1 MVVCGQLLSPA
12 QFYDSEA
19 DACAAVAVCASPAVL
34 NAETNRCDC
43 PDKQIYDGGACVAP
57 SGESCGGLS
66 PAQFYDWAVR
76 ECVANCPAPSVPDT
90 GTNRCECPSGY
101 SGDSVVCNADVTVS
115 FSSPANGALSA
126 ASGGGAIQDGETVVH
141 GATVTFTAEPARGY
155 EVSIWTG
162 VCAGAVGVS
171 CEAVATAD
179 VSAGVEF
186 FEAGGESCGRL
197 IPAKVY
203 DAAARGCVANC
214 PAPSVPNTETNR
226 CECPPGYSGDGGV
239 CNADVTVS
247 FSSPANG
254 TLSAASGGGA
264 IQNGGTVVHGAT
276 VTFTASPASGY
287 EVSIWTGGCAGA
299 VGVSCEA
306 VATADVVAGV
316 EFFFEA
322 GAESCGGLIP
332 AQFYDAAAKE
342 CVAFATC
349 DLPEV
354 RNAETNLCEC
364 LTGYVVKDGKC
375 EVCPPGQGVL
385 ADGTCGA
392 CPAEQVIYGGVCAAC
407 GSGQFALDG
416 VCVAASAESCRG
428 LTPAEVY
435 DLNADACVAASEDV
449 CKGLTPEEFYDATA
463 RECVAV
469 AVCASPAVRNAETN
483 LCECPLGYSGDGG
496 VCNADVTV
504 SFSSPANGTLSAAS
518 GGGAIQNGVTVAHGT
533 TVTFTASPASGYE
546 VSIWTGVC
554 AGAVGVFC
562 EAVATAD
569 VSAGVE
575 FFEAGAESCGRLI
588 PAQFYDAAAK
598 ECVAVAAG
606 CDLPAVRRAG
616 TNLCD
621 CPAPNI
627 GDDGAVAPGVCAA
640 PSADVCG
647 RENQFYAV
655 TVFHGTPVSACVEF
669 VTCETGATLNSAE
682 NRCECAGAAVLDG
695 AGTGCLCESPN
706 EGTPESC
713 AAPSADVCGGLTP
726 EEFYDADAGACVAAA
741 VCASPAVRNAGTNL
755 CECPLGYS
763 GDGAVCNADVT
774 VSFSSPANG
783 GLSAASGG
791 GAIQNGGTVAH
802 GTTVTFTA
810 EPARGYEVSIWTGV
824 CAGAVGVFC
833 EAVATA
839 DVSAGVEFFEAGAE
853 SCKGLSPA
861 KFYDSAAGACVAVAV
876 CTSPAVLDGA
886 ANLCNCPSP
895 NIGTNGAAAPGD
907 CAVPAPSVEV
917 CRGLSP
923 SQLYD
928 AAADACVAASVE
940 VCEGLIP
947 SQFYDAAARECA
959 AVAECD
965 LPSVRN
971 AGTNL
976 CDCPA
981 PNIGENGAVAPGVCA
996 APSAEVCGGEN
1007 QFYAVTVFHGASL
1020 AACVEFVTCEAGATL
1035 NRAEN
1040 GCECAGAATLN
1051 GAGTGCLCESP
1062 NEGTPGACA
1071 APSAEVCGGLTPEEF
1086 YDSTAGACVA
1096 AAVCAS
1102 PAVRNAETNLC
1113 ECPLGYSGDGGVCNA
1128 DVTVSFSSPAN
1139 GGLSAASG
1147 GGAIQNGGT
1156 VAHGTTVTFTA
1167 SPASGYEV
1175 SIWTGV
1181 CAGAV
1186 GVFCEAVATA
1196 DVSAGV
1202 EFFEASAESC
1212 GRLIPA
1218 QFYDAAAKECV
1229 AVAAGCDLPAVRRAG
1244 TNLCDCPAPNIGDD
1258 GAVAPGVCAA
1268 PSADVCGRENQ
1279 FYAVT
1284 VFHGTPV
1291 SACVEFVTCETGATL
1306 NSAENRCE
1314 CAGAADAGRRGDG
1327 LPVRISE

>member
-1 MVVCGQLLSPA
+1 M
-12 QFYDSEA
+12 
-19 DACAAVAVCASPAVL
+19 
-34 NAETNRCDC
+34 
-43 PDKQIYDGGACVAP
+43 
-57 SGESCGGLS
+57 
-66 PAQFYDWAVR
+66 
-76 ECVANCPAPSVPDT
+76 
-90 GTNRCECPSGY
+90 
-101 SGDSVVCNADVTVS
+101 
-115 FSSPANGALSA
+115 
-126 ASGGGAIQDGETVVH
+126 
-141 GATVTFTAEPARGY
+141 
-155 EVSIWTG
+155 
-162 VCAGAVGVS
+162 
-171 CEAVATAD
+171 
-179 VSAGVEF
+179 SAGVEF
-186 FEAGGESCGRL
+186 FEAS
-197 IPAKVY
+197 
-203 DAAARGCVANC
+203 
-214 PAPSVPNTETNR
+214 
-226 CECPPGYSGDGGV
+226 
-239 CNADVTVS
+239 
-247 FSSPANG
+247 
-254 TLSAASGGGA
+254 
-264 IQNGGTVVHGAT
+264 
-276 VTFTASPASGY
+276 
-287 EVSIWTGGCAGA
+287 
-299 VGVSCEA
+299 
-306 VATADVVAGV
+306 
-316 EFFFEA
+316 
-322 GAESCGGLIP
+322 
-332 AQFYDAAAKE
+332 
-342 CVAFATC
+342 
-349 DLPEV
+349 
-354 RNAETNLCEC
+354 
-364 LTGYVVKDGKC
+364 
-375 EVCPPGQGVL
+375 
-385 ADGTCGA
+385 
-392 CPAEQVIYGGVCAAC
+392 
-407 GSGQFALDG
+407 
-416 VCVAASAESCRG
+416 
-428 LTPAEVY
+428 
-435 DLNADACVAASEDV
+435 
-449 CKGLTPEEFYDATA
+449 
-463 RECVAV
+463 
-469 AVCASPAVRNAETN
+469 
-483 LCECPLGYSGDGG
+483 
-496 VCNADVTV
+496 
-504 SFSSPANGTLSAAS
+504 
-518 GGGAIQNGVTVAHGT
+518 
-533 TVTFTASPASGYE
+533 
-546 VSIWTGVC
+546 
-554 AGAVGVFC
+554 
-562 EAVATAD
+562 
-569 VSAGVE
+569 
-575 FFEAGAESCGRLI
+575 
-588 PAQFYDAAAK
+588 
-598 ECVAVAAG
+598 
-606 CDLPAVRRAG
+606 
-616 TNLCD
+616 
-621 CPAPNI
+621 
-627 GDDGAVAPGVCAA
+627 
-640 PSADVCG
+640 
-647 RENQFYAV
+647 
-655 TVFHGTPVSACVEF
+655 
-669 VTCETGATLNSAE
+669 
-682 NRCECAGAAVLDG
+682 
-695 AGTGCLCESPN
+695 
-706 EGTPESC
+706 
-713 AAPSADVCGGLTP
+713 
-726 EEFYDADAGACVAAA
+726 
-741 VCASPAVRNAGTNL
+741 
-755 CECPLGYS
+755 
-763 GDGAVCNADVT
+763 
-774 VSFSSPANG
+774 
-783 GLSAASGG
+783 
-791 GAIQNGGTVAH
+791 
-802 GTTVTFTA
+802 
-810 EPARGYEVSIWTGV
+810 
-824 CAGAVGVFC
+824 
-833 EAVATA
+833 
-839 DVSAGVEFFEAGAE
+839 AE

-917 CRGLSP
+917 CGGLSP

-928 AAADACVAASVE
+928 AAADACVAASME

-1071 APSAEVCGGLTPEEF
+1071 APSADVCKGLNPEEF

-1096 AAVCAS
+1096 AAVCAL

-1202 EFFEASAESC
+1202 EFFEAGAESC

-1229 AVAAGCDLPAVRRAG
+1229 AVAAECDLPAVRRAG

-1314 CAGAADAGRRGDG
+1314 CAGAAVLDGAGTGCLCESPNEGTPESCAAPSADVCGGLTPEEFYDAAAGACVAAAVCASPAVRNAGTNLCECPLGYSGDGAVCNADVTVSFSSPANGGLSAASGGGAIQNGGTVAHGTTVTFTASPASSYEVSIWTGVCAGAVGVFCEAVATADVSAGVEFFEASAESCKDLSPAKFYDAAAGECVAVAVCTSPAVLDGAANLCNCPAPNIGTNGAAAPGDCAVPAPSVEVCGGLSPSQLYDAAADACVAASMEVCEGLIPAQFYDAAARECAAVAECDLPSVRNAGTNLCDCPAPNIGENGAVAPGVCAAPSAEVCGGENQFYAVTVFHGASLAACVEFATCEAGATLNSAVNRCECAGAAVLNGAGTGCLCESPNEGTPGACAAPSAEVCKGLNPEQFYDAAAGACVAVADCQAGATLNRAENRCECAWDAVLDSAGTGCLCESPNVGTPGDCHAENSLHAAAGLGDLDVVNHFITVAHDGKSVGEVVNEKNGAGETPLHHAARNGHAAVVAALIAAGAEVNATDNVGFTPLHQAALSGHVFVVLTLIAEEADVNMDDDRFGFTSLHQAANKGHVSIVSALIAADADVNARTKQDRTPLWLADVGGRADVVAVLIAEGGHYGEVCANPAAVNPAGRDPSCVCAPPNVERKGACFSQSGDLGELSDDVLCVAFGGTVQTATGGGEVCSGTDKNGTFCIMNSVDAFPCRGLFKHLG
-1327 LPVRISE
+1327 ICNVKHNRPALNPFFCGENCGEKKAVGGECLP